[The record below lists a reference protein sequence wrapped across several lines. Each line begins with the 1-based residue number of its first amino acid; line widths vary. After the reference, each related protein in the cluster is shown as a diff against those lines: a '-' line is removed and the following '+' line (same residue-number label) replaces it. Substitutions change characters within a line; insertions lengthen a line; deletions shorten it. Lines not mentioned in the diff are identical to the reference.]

1 MDIVSDNYKIEIDC
15 FNIMKNMIY
24 NHIQPLKQNIEYSL
38 NDKSVAQ
45 FNFKNGTSVHAKSF
59 ENAKEIIKKNI
70 VNYNGKYWSNEI
82 MDGVW
87 EVQYTHAD
95 LPELYVTI
103 NASNGK
109 DAAFKAYQKMTAD
122 FDSPDILTIQ

>member
-1 MDIVSDNYKIEIDC
+1 MDIVPDNYKIDC
-15 FNIMKNMIY
+15 FNIMKKAFY
-24 NHIQPLKQNIEYSL
+24 DHIHPLKHFIEYSL

-45 FNFKNGTSVHAKSF
+45 FNFKNGTSVHATSF

-87 EVQYTHAD
+87 EVQYTQAD

-109 DAAFKAYQKMTAD
+109 DAALKAYQQMKVD
-122 FDSPDILTIQ
+122 FDSPDILTIE